1 MSGGG
6 THLVKMGWQIRSSG
20 KQISFQWNAVLLPVE
35 RKKTNVQKLAINYNY
50 CLSSPST
57 GSFFGFQWKRKWL
70 PFDSNAPPN
79 FNKTPPKSEGTH
91 YVPVVVLGRDLCT
104 NSSCSRNGRDTKSHV
119 FIKQR
124 GAPHFS
130 ILVYKDTVF
139 M

>member
-1 MSGGG
+1 MCKWGGNFVPSGR
-6 THLVKMGWQIRSSG
+6 KSS
-20 KQISFQWNAVLLPVE
+20 SQWNDVSLPVE
-35 RKKTNVQKLAINYNY
+35 ASSGTANVQKLAINCNY

-57 GSFFGFQWKRKWL
+57 GSFFAFQWKRKWL
-70 PFDSNAPPN
+70 PLDSNAPPN
-79 FNKTPPKSEGTH
+79 LNNPPPNSKGTH

-104 NSSCSRNGRDTKSHV
+104 SSSCSRNGRDTKSHV